1 MKNKILFLALLSF
14 LFSCNNDSKKSKEM
28 GAEAVSAEAK
38 QIDTTTVNQDPPDDY
53 AEGNFDTE
61 EVFPF
66 DVKILS
72 YLVLPNFSGH
82 DTDELSK
89 LKKQKEWMG
98 LYQVSDEQFEIKR
111 AKVKFDREYDPIMDE
126 EKGPF
131 TGITTEVSPSENCV
145 IAFNPIFGTQPKS
158 LNAFLPANF
167 EIQPNRKK
175 SFNYNGTKY
184 SLISTGTPVKEEYRD
199 GIKDFTLTLSYT
211 YKNGEQKSQLLMQ
224 VPTYSEYSLPQI
236 IVTFCGLIDGDDFP
250 DFIIR
255 DNNQNYLFLSN
266 DSNGNEALRCVGT
279 EVIFG
284 GC

>member
-1 MKNKILFLALLSF
+1 MKNKIFLIALLSF

-28 GAEAVSAEAK
+28 GAEAVSAESK
-38 QIDTTTVNQDPPDDY
+38 QIDTTTEKQDPSDDY
-53 AEGNFDTE
+53 AEGNFDSE

-72 YLVLPNFSGH
+72 YLVITNLGGH

-89 LKKQKEWMG
+89 LKKQKEWVG
-98 LYQVSDEQFEIKR
+98 LFQLSDNEFELKPV
-111 AKVKFDREYDPIMDE
+111 KVNFNREYDPIMDE

-145 IAFNPIFGTQPKS
+145 IAFNPIFGAQPKKLS
-158 LNAFLPANF
+158 SFLTPNF
-167 EIQPNRKK
+167 EIQPNKKK

-184 SLISTGTPVKEEYRD
+184 SLISTGTIVKEEYRD
-199 GIKDFTLTLSYT
+199 GIKDFKLLLSYT
-211 YKNGEQKSQLLMQ
+211 NKKGELKTDLLMST
-224 VPTYSEYSLPQI
+224 PTFGKYSLPQI
-236 IVTFCGLIDGDDFP
+236 VVTFCGLIDADEIP

-255 DNNQNYLFLSN
+255 DNDQNFIFLSN
-266 DSNGNEALRCVGT
+266 DASLIGAPKCVGT